1 MPDYSQRDYL
11 LGPSTTMNSAEGEML
26 DKRILVIDDD
36 GLIQDLF
43 ALALRDEGYT
53 VAEANQQLDRRPFDL
68 VIADWH
74 LPDGNGIHIADRA
87 AAQGIKAF
95 VITGFFLSSP
105 GGRAAQHEILT
116 KPVRPIEL
124 IAAVERSIGK
134 ASVT

>member
-1 MPDYSQRDYL
+1 M
-11 LGPSTTMNSAEGEML
+11 A

-36 GLIQDLF
+36 DLIQDLF

-53 VAEANQQLDRRPFDL
+53 VDVAATVAEANQQLDTRPFDL

-74 LPDGNGIHIADRA
+74 LPDGNGIRVADRA
-87 AAQGIKAF
+87 ADQGIKAF

-105 GGRAAQHEILT
+105 SGRAAQHEILT

-134 ASVT
+134 ASVA